1 MKHQVSVLLLAAGL
15 ACVAAVPIVAHHSFA
30 AEYDANKPVTVS
42 GTITKVE
49 WLNPHIYFYVDV
61 RDQDG
66 TVANW
71 AVEGG
76 TPNRLRRAGWGK
88 DSLRV
93 GEQVTV
99 EGFLTRKPGITHMN
113 GRAVTL
119 QDGRRVF
126 ASGPEDG
133 GPQ

>member
-1 MKHQVSVLLLAAGL
+1 MKRQVSIFLLAAG
-15 ACVAAVPIVAHHSFA
+15 VAGVTAVPVVAHHSFA
-30 AEYDANKPVTVS
+30 AEYDANKPATVT

-66 TVANW
+66 SVANW

>member
-1 MKHQVSVLLLAAGL
+1 MNRHVFVFLLAAGV
-15 ACVAAVPIVAHHSFA
+15 ASVAAVPALAHHSFA
-30 AEYDANKPVTVS
+30 AEYDINKPVTVT

-66 TVANW
+66 RVANW

-76 TPNRLRRAGWGK
+76 TPNSLRRRGWGK
-88 DSLRV
+88 DSLKV

-99 EGFLTRKPGITHMN
+99 DGYMTRKPGITHMN
-113 GRAVTL
+113 GRGVTL

>member
-1 MKHQVSVLLLAAGL
+1 MTRQVSIFLLAAGV
-15 ACVAAVPIVAHHSFA
+15 ACVAAPVVAHHSFA
-30 AEYDANKPVTVS
+30 AEYDANKPVTVT

-66 TVANW
+66 SVANW

-126 ASGPEDG
+126 ASGPGDG

>member
-1 MKHQVSVLLLAAGL
+1 MKRQVFVFLLAAAV
-15 ACVAAVPIVAHHSFA
+15 ACVAAVPALAHHSFA
-30 AEYDANKPVTVS
+30 AEYDANKPVTVT

-61 RDQDG
+61 KDQDG
-66 TVANW
+66 RVANW

-76 TPNRLRRAGWGK
+76 TPNSLRRRGWGK
-88 DSLRV
+88 DSLKV

-99 EGFLTRKPGITHMN
+99 EGYLTRKPGITHMN
-113 GRAVTL
+113 GRGVTL

-126 ASGPEDG
+126 ASGPENG

>member
-1 MKHQVSVLLLAAGL
+1 MNRQVFVFLLSAGV
-15 ACVAAVPIVAHHSFA
+15 ACVAAVPALAHHSFA
-30 AEYDANKPVTVS
+30 AEYDANKPVTVT

-66 TVANW
+66 RVANW

-76 TPNRLRRAGWGK
+76 TPNSLRRRGWGK
-88 DSLRV
+88 DSLKI

-99 EGFLTRKPGITHMN
+99 EGYLTREPAITHMN
-113 GRAVTL
+113 GRGVTL

-126 ASGPEDG
+126 ASGPESG